1 MRWHTSIVGQL
12 GKTTQFRQQITQFR
26 TFFSHDLTKNHY
38 PSSKSVSFMPNSL
51 SRTLTSPQAATSQKT
66 CRSFL
71 YATNPEKI
79 QKKAIPNRWTKS
91 VWCFFAIIK
100 ARSSS
105 SLYCNQGTFV
115 HCFLHNDL
123 QIMCRNWTHYQLLDE
138 NKQWILRKVK
148 LTRISSSF

>member
-79 QKKAIPNRWTKS
+79 QKKQSLIDGQRVFDVFSPSSKRDLRLRYIAIKEPSCIVFCIMTCKS
-91 VWCFFAIIK
+91 CVGI
-100 ARSSS
+100 
-105 SLYCNQGTFV
+105 
-115 HCFLHNDL
+115 
-123 QIMCRNWTHYQLLDE
+123 E
-138 NKQWILRKVK
+138 
-148 LTRISSSF
+148 RITNCLMKTNNGYSEKWS